1 MSDEKKPVDGAANPP
16 PPPPNPVP
24 AATAVAVPPKPAG
37 PPPPVIV
44 LPKAPDGQMTLRVNG
59 KDHFIDPKKY
69 VSLIAALHDL
79 GYDIPHFCYHPGL
92 TPDGNCRM
100 CYVNQ
105 IDVNSGKPIMAP

>member
-1 MSDEKKPVDGAANPP
+1 MSNEKKSEV
-16 PPPPNPVP
+16 PVP
-24 AATAVAVPPKPAG
+24 AAPNPAPAAPTGAAAPPAPPQPA
-37 PPPPVIV
+37 IQ

-69 VSLIAALHDL
+69 PTLIGALHDL
-79 GYDIPHFCYHPGL
+79 GYDVPHFCYHPGL

-105 IDVNSGKPIMAP
+105 IDVMSGRPIMTANLAKT